1 MTRQDSSPETVSVVF
16 AANDFYAPYLSALFA
31 SILDHCDPARAYELI
46 VLSEDLAESHER
58 MLREQVERDN
68 VVLRVLDVTSAML
81 PYNDKLRVRGH
92 FKRETYFRLL
102 LPQLLPEHRK
112 VLYLDADMICLRD
125 VAELYD
131 TDVSD
136 YLIAACHDPD
146 TTGIYNGIDIDVE
159 QPNKRE
165 YTDTVLKLR
174 DPYNYFQAGTILF
187 NLDVWR
193 EKIDADE
200 VFRYAGSHEFQLLD
214 QDVLNVLCQDQVKFV
229 DMAWNVMYNY
239 GGFRIREIISHST
252 PELYQA
258 YMTAREHPYIV
269 HYAGPVKPWDDAEC
283 DFAEHFWHYAPSTPF
298 FGASLQ
304 RLARANA
311 REELRGLQAQLEDTR
326 QWLDAVDTELQR
338 YERRPIG
345 LRIKEFLY
353 HGVIAPL
360 TGKPHS
366 AK

>member
-1 MTRQDSSPETVSVVF
+1 MARQNSLPETVSVVF

-31 SILDHCDPARAYELI
+31 SILDHRNQARAYELI
-46 VLSEDLAESHER
+46 VLSEDLTEAHEQ
-58 MLREQVERDN
+58 MLREQVEGDN
-68 VVLRVLDVTSAML
+68 VTLQVLDVTSAML
-81 PYNDKLRVRGH
+81 PYKDKLRVRGH

-102 LPQLLPEHRK
+102 LPQLLPDHHK
-112 VLYLDADMICLRD
+112 ILYLDADMICLHD
-125 VAELYD
+125 VAELFD
-131 TDVSD
+131 TDISD

-146 TTGIYNGIDIDVE
+146 TTGIYNGIDIDVD

-174 DPYNYFQAGTILF
+174 NPYDYFQAGTILF
-187 NLDVWR
+187 NLDAWR
-193 EKIDADE
+193 EKIDVDE
-200 VFRYAGSHEFQLLD
+200 VFSFAGSHEFQLLD
-214 QDVLNVLCQDQVKFV
+214 QDVLNVFCQDQVKFV

-258 YMTAREHPYIV
+258 YLEARENPYIV

-283 DFAEHFWHYAPSTPF
+283 DFAEHFWRYVPSTPF
-298 FGASLQ
+298 YAVSVQ
-304 RLARANA
+304 RLIRSNA
-311 REELRGLQAQLEDTR
+311 REELRELAVQVEDTR
-326 QWLDAVDTELQR
+326 QWLKSVDEELQR
-338 YERRPIG
+338 YECRPVG

-360 TGKPHS
+360 TGKPHF